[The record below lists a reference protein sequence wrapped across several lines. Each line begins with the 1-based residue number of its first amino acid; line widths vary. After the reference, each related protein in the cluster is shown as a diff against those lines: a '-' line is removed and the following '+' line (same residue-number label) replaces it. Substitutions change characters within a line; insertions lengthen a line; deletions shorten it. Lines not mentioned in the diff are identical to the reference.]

1 MWIWKKKIGWGEF
14 KEDILVYLFI
24 LLKYLW
30 GSNKEIIVVIVS
42 IVRVKNL
49 VGWVILDFFGVLV

>member
-42 IVRVKNL
+42 KVRVKNL